1 MRKILTVIALAATLA
16 GCATSKYGSFVHDA
30 PAAYNQTIA
39 TDAVK
44 QLVKLYPPAQTRLEL
59 QQATPDPFGIA
70 LVTDLRAQGY
80 AVMEYK
86 PDGNAA
92 AAPAAA
98 SSAAAKPATPQTQGG
113 YPLRYVLD
121 QFSDSN
127 LYRLTIMVGSQSL
140 TRAYL
145 AQNNTMV
152 PAGAWVRKE

>member
-16 GCATSKYGSFVHDA
+16 GCATSKYGSFIHDA
-30 PAAYNQTIA
+30 PTAYNQTIA

-70 LVTDLRAQGY
+70 LVADLRAQGY

-86 PDGNAA
+86 PDSNAA

-98 SSAAAKPATPQTQGG
+98 SSAAAKPATPQVQGG

-127 LYRLTIMVGSQSL
+127 LYRLTVMVGSQSL

-145 AQNNTMV
+145 AQNNTV
-152 PAGAWVRKE
+152 LPAGAWVRKE